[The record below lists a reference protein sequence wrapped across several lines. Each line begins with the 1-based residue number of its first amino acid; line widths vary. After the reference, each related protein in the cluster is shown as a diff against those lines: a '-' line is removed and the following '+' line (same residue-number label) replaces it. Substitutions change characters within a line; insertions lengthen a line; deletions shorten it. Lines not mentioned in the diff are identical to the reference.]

1 MQLDLEKQNRIIS
14 MLNGIPDMVYGF
26 ADVGDDLPFELKQ
39 LPYAVSI
46 GIPLHDD
53 IIDPIIAGPNQAYYD
68 TYNSVNEQLDVLG
81 EQIQQAIEQ
90 LGYHACAI
98 ASSKRTDFVNIAG
111 DFPHKTSAV
120 KSGLGWLGRSSLLIT
135 KKFGP
140 RIRIS
145 TILTDMPLLT
155 NDFATTNS
163 CGKCNRCVE
172 ACPAQAIVGN
182 AWSKG
187 VSREDLVDV
196 KKCDVWKIEHY
207 PQFDGLVCGVCV
219 AVCPHGTKKKA

>member
-1 MQLDLEKQNRIIS
+1 MQLELEKQNRIINI
-14 MLNGIPDMVYGF
+14 LDGIPDMVYGF
-26 ADVGDDLPFELKQ
+26 ANVGDDLPPELNH

-46 GIPLHDD
+46 GIPIPDD
-53 IIDPIIAGPNQAYYD
+53 IIDPIIAGPNQVYYD
-68 TYNSVNEQLDVLG
+68 TYNRVNEQLDVLT

-90 LGYHACAI
+90 LGYRACAI

-145 TILTDMPLLT
+145 TILTDMSLPT
-155 NDFATTNS
+155 NDFAKTNS

-182 AWSKG
+182 AWSQG
-187 VSREDLVDV
+187 VSRESLVDV